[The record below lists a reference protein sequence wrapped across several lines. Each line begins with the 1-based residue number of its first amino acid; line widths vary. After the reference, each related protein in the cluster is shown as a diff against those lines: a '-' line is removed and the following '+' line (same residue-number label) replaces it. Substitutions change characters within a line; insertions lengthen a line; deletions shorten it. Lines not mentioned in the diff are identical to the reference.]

1 MREKGLF
8 RAAPMKKLRA
18 IVYEKYIDNVIYA
31 LGKLGVMHLLDF
43 KERKE
48 EIEGVETVRPSE
60 PLFKYTNLLSRI
72 DKLIEEFE
80 IPIKEIPS
88 ETISVDLSSLAEEVD
103 KNVTRIEEEYK
114 KLKDEIQ
121 SLSQKKSQPDLPEK
135 EKALI
140 ELAEKAKEMEYIEFI
155 EKNGK
160 RLIEMK
166 RKVEVGKKF
175 EETKQFFGKTH
186 KTFVIEGWVPEERS
200 KEVIKAIEEAANGFA
215 TIEEIEEEEEHIEE
229 PIFFKTPS
237 FLEPFVKLLYAYGV
251 PLHHEINPVMLMVI
265 TFPFVYGIMFADIGH
280 ASIMAIGGILL
291 AIARRQLIKKGRR
304 MDGILG
310 MVISAGEL
318 LALCGAF
325 GVFWGFIFGEIFGM
339 HEFLGIHLHP
349 IEIARIGRET
359 LIGGF
364 VPSEDIMAMFHFAIF
379 VGVCQITL
387 GLILNLANKLVNRE
401 FKEAISVILWM
412 WFYNGAAF
420 AFFNYGSTQVLKID
434 FWIVNPQFLLIPFI
448 LMIVNETLTRKIEG
462 ASHAFMA
469 LIESLSHT
477 VSFGRLLALNL
488 IHASMGK
495 MFIQMMGEGPMQI
508 LGILIGTLLALILE
522 GTIIFVHTLRLH
534 WVEWFSKFYTGGGKK
549 YTPFEMKGV
558 HVVGI

>member
-1 MREKGLF
+1 ML
-8 RAAPMKKLRA
+8 RAAPMKKLKA
-18 IVYEKYIDNVIYA
+18 IVYEKYIDNVIYT
-31 LGKLGVMHLLDF
+31 LGKLGIMHFSDF
-43 KERKE
+43 REKKE
-48 EIEGVETVRPSE
+48 EIEGVENVRPSE
-60 PLFKYTNLLSRI
+60 LLFKYTNLLSRI
-72 DKLIEEFE
+72 DKLIEEFG

-88 ETISVDLSSLAEEVD
+88 EIISVDLSILAEEVD
-103 KNVTRIEEEYK
+103 KNVTRIEEEYRRI
-114 KLKDEIQ
+114 KDELQ

-166 RKVEVGKKF
+166 RKVEVGKKI
-175 EETKQFFGKTH
+175 EETKQFFGKTR

-215 TIEEIEEEEEHIEE
+215 FIEEIEEEHIEE
-229 PIFFKTPS
+229 PVFFKTPS

-251 PLHHEINPVMLMVI
+251 PLSHEINPVMLMFI

-291 AIARRQLIKKGRR
+291 AIARRQMIKKGIK
-304 MDGILG
+304 MSGILG

-349 IEIARIGRET
+349 IEIAKIGRET

-401 FKEAISVILWM
+401 FKEAISVILWL

-420 AFFNYGSTQVLKID
+420 AFFNYGSTQILKLD

-448 LMIVNETLTRKIEG
+448 LMIIYEALTRKIEG

-549 YTPFEMKGV
+549 YTPFEMKNV
-558 HVVGI
+558 RIVGM

>member
-1 MREKGLF
+1 
-8 RAAPMKKLRA
+8 MKKLRA
-18 IVYEKYIDNVIYA
+18 IVYEKYIDNVIYT
-31 LGKLGVMHLLDF
+31 LGNLGIMHFSDF
-43 KERKE
+43 REKKE
-48 EIEGVETVRPSE
+48 EIEGVENVRPSE
-60 PLFKYTNLLSRI
+60 LLFKYTNLLSRI
-72 DKLIEEFE
+72 DKLIEDFG

-88 ETISVDLSSLAEEVD
+88 ETISIDNLSSLAEEID
-103 KNVTRIEEEYK
+103 KNLTRIEEKYK
-114 KLKDEIQ
+114 GIKDEIQ
-121 SLSQKKSQPDLPEK
+121 SLSQKKAQPDLPEK

-155 EKNGK
+155 EKNK
-160 RLIEMK
+160 ERLIEMK
-166 RKVEVGKKF
+166 RKVEIGKKF
-175 EETKQFFGKTH
+175 EETKQFFGKTRR
-186 KTFVIEGWVPEERS
+186 TFIIEGWVPEEKS

-215 TIEEIEEEEEHIEE
+215 TIEEIEEEHLEA
-229 PIFFKTPS
+229 PVFFKTPN

-251 PLHHEINPVMLMVI
+251 PLPHEINPVMLMFI

-291 AIARRQLIKKGRR
+291 AIARRQMARKGVR
-304 MDGILG
+304 MDGMLG

-349 IEIARIGRET
+349 IEIAKIGRET

-364 VPSEDIMAMFHFAIF
+364 TPSEDIMAMFHFAIF

-387 GLILNLANKLVNRE
+387 GLILNLANKIIN
-401 FKEAISVILWM
+401 KEYKEVISVILWM
-412 WFYNGAAF
+412 WFYNGAAY
-420 AFFNYGSTQVLKID
+420 AFFNYGSTQILKID
-434 FWIVNPQFLLIPFI
+434 FWIVNPQFLLIPFV
-448 LMIVNETLTRKIEG
+448 LMVIYEAFTRKIEG

-534 WVEWFSKFYTGGGKK
+534 WVEWFSKFYTGGGMK
-549 YTPFEMKGV
+549 YTPFEMKNV
-558 HVVGI
+558 RIVSI

>member
-1 MREKGLF
+1 ML
-8 RAAPMKKLRA
+8 RAAQMRKLRI

-31 LGKLGVMHLLDF
+31 LGTLGVMHFSDF
-43 KERKE
+43 KEKKE
-48 EIEGVETVRPSE
+48 ELEGVEIVRPTE
-60 PLFKYTNLLSRI
+60 LLFKYTNLLSRI
-72 DKLIEEFE
+72 DKLLEEFG
-80 IPIKEIPS
+80 ITIKEIPT
-88 ETISVDLSSLAEEVD
+88 EMISIDLSSLAEEID
-103 KNVTRIEEEYK
+103 KKVTKIEEEYK
-114 KLKDEIQ
+114 KIKDELQ
-121 SLSQKKSQPDLPEK
+121 TLSQKKSQPDLPEK

-140 ELAEKAKEMEYIEFI
+140 ELAEKAKESEYIEFI

-160 RLIEMK
+160 ILIEMR
-166 RKVEVGKKF
+166 RKIEVGKNF
-175 EETKQFFGKTH
+175 EEVKQFFGKTR
-186 KTFVIEGWVPEERS
+186 KTFVLEGWIPEE
-200 KEVIKAIEEAANGFA
+200 KVEEAIKKIEEASNGFA
-215 TIEEIEEEEEHIEE
+215 SVEEVEEEHKEE
-229 PIFFKTPS
+229 APVFFKTPG
-237 FLEPFVKLLYAYGV
+237 FLEPFVKLLYAYGA
-251 PLHHEINPVMLMVI
+251 PLSHEINPVILMTI

-280 ASIMAIGGILL
+280 ASIMAIGGVLL
-291 AIARRQLIKKGRR
+291 AIAKRQLMKKGVK

-349 IEIARIGRET
+349 IEIAKIGRET

-387 GLILNLANKLVNRE
+387 GLIINLANKLINKE
-401 FKEAISVILWM
+401 FKEAISVILWL

-420 AFFNYGSTQVLKID
+420 AFFNYGSTQIFKID
-434 FWIVNPQFLLIPFI
+434 FWIVNPQFLLIPFV
-448 LMIVNETLTRKIEG
+448 LMIIVEALTRKIEG

-495 MFIQMMGEGPMQI
+495 MFIEMMGGGSMQI
-508 LGILIGTLLALILE
+508 LGILVGTLLALILE

-534 WVEWFSKFYTGGGKK
+534 WVEWFSKFYTGGGMK
-549 YTPFEMKGV
+549 YTPFEMKNV
-558 HVVGI
+558 RINI

>member
-1 MREKGLF
+1 ML

-18 IVYEKYIDNVIYA
+18 IVYEKYIDNVIYT
-31 LGKLGVMHLLDF
+31 LGKLGIMHFSDF
-43 KERKE
+43 REKKE
-48 EIEGVETVRPSE
+48 EIEGIENVRPSE
-60 PLFKYTNLLSRI
+60 LLFKYTNLLSRI
-72 DKLIEEFE
+72 DKLIEDFG
-80 IPIKEIPS
+80 ISLKEIPS
-88 ETISVDLSSLAEEVD
+88 ETISIDDLSSLVEEID
-103 KNVTRIEEEYK
+103 KNVTRIEEKYK
-114 KLKDEIQ
+114 GIKDEIQ
-121 SLSQKKSQPDLPEK
+121 SLSQKKAQPDLPEK

-155 EKNGK
+155 EKNK
-160 RLIEMK
+160 EHLIEMK
-166 RKVEVGKKF
+166 RKVEIGKKF
-175 EETKQFFGKTH
+175 EEIKQFFGKTR
-186 KTFVIEGWVPEERS
+186 KTFIIEGWVPKERS
-200 KEVIKAIEEAANGFA
+200 KEVIEAVEKAANGFV
-215 TIEEIEEEEEHIEE
+215 TIEEIEEEHEA
-229 PIFFKTPS
+229 PVFFKTPS

-251 PLHHEINPVMLMVI
+251 PLSHEINPVMLMFI

-291 AIARRQLIKKGRR
+291 AIARRQMMRKGVR

-339 HEFLGIHLHP
+339 HEFLGFHLHP
-349 IEIARIGRET
+349 IEIGKIGRET

-387 GLILNLANKLVNRE
+387 GLILNLANKIVN
-401 FKEAISVILWM
+401 KEYKEVVSVILWM
-412 WFYNGAAF
+412 WFYNGAAY
-420 AFFNYGSTQVLKID
+420 AFFNYGSTQILRID
-434 FWIVNPQFLLIPFI
+434 FWIVNPQFLLIPFV
-448 LMIVNETLTRKIEG
+448 LMVIYEGFTRKIEG

-534 WVEWFSKFYTGGGKK
+534 WVEWFSKFYTGGGMK
-549 YTPFEMKGV
+549 YTPFEMKNV
-558 HVVGI
+558 RIVSI